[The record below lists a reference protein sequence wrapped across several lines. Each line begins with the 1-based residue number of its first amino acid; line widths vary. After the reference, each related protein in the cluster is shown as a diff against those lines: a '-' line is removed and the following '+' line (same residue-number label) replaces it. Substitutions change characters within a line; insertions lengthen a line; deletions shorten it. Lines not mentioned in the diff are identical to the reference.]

1 MKELELQIDAV
12 CENCSFKIKVN
23 KSTVETTTFMT
34 YDNEIVY
41 VIWYKC
47 PKCGRVHYIQ
57 IDNDNTKKILEYSK
71 DILKKVMVYNSK
83 YQTPPKKLKNKL
95 DKVRKKLTNSRI
107 ELMKK
112 YNKTVFKDLQTREEV
127 VVSFSL

>member
-1 MKELELQIDAV
+1 MELQIDAV